1 MIENFELVI
10 VTTIIL
16 ILMFIGFLPLIYLKY
31 CKDLNN
37 NVELYNTICNNNK
50 NVYIQDKQIKNT
62 YMWNISNFL
71 FEFDKLE
78 RYFNISNEGHT
89 TDKKSFNHMYS
100 IIDGQF
106 NIMKI
111 YNDYLHYNIPLF
123 IILWI
128 IFLLNIYNIVNSYG
142 KYENNINEDNIY
154 YLYSTLFAFFNVAIF
169 TIIFSFILKKIT
181 EIYKD
186 TNLYDYIMLLKELD
200 IIIKEDKQEEN
211 KNIITFIKKYSGNN
225 IKSVRELSLNEKF
238 IRELIN
244 IKNENKTLSYS
255 NSKNYKLTLED
266 LNSIINE
273 NKNEDADIIKIIKK
287 YSKDK
292 IKPDISLLSN
302 NNFIKEFNSL
312 IEKISYSNSKNYKLT
327 LENLEKLEYYNN
339 KVNIDNINE
348 KFDSITRFIP
358 AYIILIFMSIYIL
371 SKCLK
376 SNFTTISFII
386 ILIYTFLISTYTIK
400 KHLE

>member
-10 VTTIIL
+10 VTCIIL
-16 ILMFIGFLPLIYLKY
+16 ILMLIGFLPLIYLKF

-37 NVELYNTICNNNK
+37 NVELYNTICNNKK
-50 NVYIQDKQIKNT
+50 NVYLQDKQIKNS

-78 RYFNISNEGHT
+78 RYFNISNEGIT
-89 TDKKSFNHMYS
+89 TDKKEINHLYS
-100 IIDGQF
+100 IIDGKF

-111 YNDYLHYNIPLF
+111 YNEYLHYNIPLF
-123 IILWI
+123 IILWV
-128 IFLLNIYNIVNSYG
+128 IFLLNIYNIYNSYSN
-142 KYENNINEDNIY
+142 YENNIIEINKY
-154 YLYSTLFAFFNVAIF
+154 SAYSTLFAFFNVAIF
-169 TIIFSFILKKIT
+169 TIIFSIILKKIT

-200 IIIKEDKQEEN
+200 IIIKQNNDQN
-211 KNIITFIKKYSGNN
+211 NNIIAIIKKYSGNN
-225 IKSVRELSLNEKF
+225 IDSVEDLHLNEKF

-244 IKNENKTLSYS
+244 LKIENKTLSYS
-255 NSKNYKLTLED
+255 NSKNYK
-266 LNSIINE
+266 
-273 NKNEDADIIKIIKK
+273 
-287 YSKDK
+287 
-292 IKPDISLLSN
+292 
-302 NNFIKEFNSL
+302 F
-312 IEKISYSNSKNYKLT
+312 T
-327 LENLEKLEYYNN
+327 LENLEKFEYYNN
-339 KVNIDNINE
+339 KINIDNINE

-376 SNFTTISFII
+376 SNFTAISFII
-386 ILIYTFLISTYTIK
+386 ILIYVFLISIYIIK

>member
-50 NVYIQDKQIKNT
+50 NIYIQDKQIKNT

-142 KYENNINEDNIY
+142 KYENDINENNIY

-211 KNIITFIKKYSGNN
+211 KNIITIIKNYSGNN
-225 IKSVRELSLNEKF
+225 IKSVKELSLNEKF

-244 IKNENKTLSYS
+244 IKNEN
-255 NSKNYKLTLED
+255 
-266 LNSIINE
+266 
-273 NKNEDADIIKIIKK
+273 
-287 YSKDK
+287 
-292 IKPDISLLSN
+292 
-302 NNFIKEFNSL
+302 
-312 IEKISYSNSKNYKLT
+312 KNYKLT

-376 SNFTTISFII
+376 SNFTAISFII
-386 ILIYTFLISTYTIK
+386 ILIYTFLISIYIIK

>member
-50 NVYIQDKQIKNT
+50 NIYIQDKQIKNT

-78 RYFNISNEGHT
+78 RYFNISNQGHT

-142 KYENNINEDNIY
+142 KYENDINENNIY

-211 KNIITFIKKYSGNN
+211 KNIITIIKNYSGNN

-244 IKNENKTLSYS
+244 IKNENKIL
-255 NSKNYKLTLED
+255 
-266 LNSIINE
+266 
-273 NKNEDADIIKIIKK
+273 
-287 YSKDK
+287 
-292 IKPDISLLSN
+292 
-302 NNFIKEFNSL
+302 
-312 IEKISYSNSKNYKLT
+312 SYSNSKNYKLT

-376 SNFTTISFII
+376 SNFTAISFII
-386 ILIYTFLISTYTIK
+386 ILIYTFLISIYIIK

>member
-1 MIENFELVI
+1 
-10 VTTIIL
+10 
-16 ILMFIGFLPLIYLKY
+16 
-31 CKDLNN
+31 
-37 NVELYNTICNNNK
+37 
-50 NVYIQDKQIKNT
+50 
-62 YMWNISNFL
+62 
-71 FEFDKLE
+71 
-78 RYFNISNEGHT
+78 
-89 TDKKSFNHMYS
+89 
-100 IIDGQF
+100 
-106 NIMKI
+106 MKI

-142 KYENNINEDNIY
+142 KYENDINENNIY

-211 KNIITFIKKYSGNN
+211 KNIITIIKNYSGNN
-225 IKSVRELSLNEKF
+225 IKSVKELSLNEKF

-244 IKNENKTLSYS
+244 IKNENKIL
-255 NSKNYKLTLED
+255 
-266 LNSIINE
+266 
-273 NKNEDADIIKIIKK
+273 
-287 YSKDK
+287 
-292 IKPDISLLSN
+292 
-302 NNFIKEFNSL
+302 
-312 IEKISYSNSKNYKLT
+312 SYSNSKNYKLT

-376 SNFTTISFII
+376 SNFTAISFII
-386 ILIYTFLISTYTIK
+386 ILIYTFLISIYIIK